1 MGVTMTKN
9 YELKT
14 AANDGVDGSF
24 VAEVI
29 KAYSDWDYSDRALAS
44 AAILYRETVGKDF
57 VGDFV
62 DVENVGLMLDNL
74 TLERSNFAA

>member
-1 MGVTMTKN
+1 MTKN

-14 AANDGVDGSF
+14 AANDGVYGSF

-29 KAYSDWDYSDRALAS
+29 KAYSDWDNSDRALAS

>member
-1 MGVTMTKN
+1 MNKN
-9 YELKT
+9 YEVRGA
-14 AANDGVDGSF
+14 AANDGVYVSF

-29 KAYSDWDYSDRALAS
+29 KAYDHWDFSDRALAS
-44 AAILYRETVGKDF
+44 AAILYREVIGKDF
-57 VGDFV
+57 VGDSH

>member
-1 MGVTMTKN
+1 MTMTNN

-14 AANDGVDGSF
+14 AANDGVYVSF

-29 KAYSDWDYSDRALAS
+29 KAYSDWGFSDRALAS
-44 AAILYRETVGKDF
+44 AAILYKEVIGKDF
-57 VGDFV
+57 VGDFM
-62 DVENVGLMLDNL
+62 DVENVGLLLDNL